1 MTERI
6 PSDHDT
12 VASHRL
18 TLATVGRTDRPEVT
32 LPSAIEDDVAE
43 GDVLRLFVDGD
54 EGHALVE
61 RDLSGALV
69 LRGAFPNARL
79 ARDESPPADEDLIAA
94 WRDDRGLEAGAA
106 LLLDEVT
113 PGFAYGLRAPGE
125 RVLYPDREPPADDLA
140 AIAEDLEE

>member
-1 MTERI
+1 MTEQI

-12 VASHRL
+12 VASHRV
-18 TLATVGRTDRPEVT
+18 TLATVGRTDRPQVA
-32 LPSAIEDDVAE
+32 LPSALEDDVAAD
-43 GDVLRLFVDGD
+43 DVLRLFVDGD

-79 ARDESPPADEDLIAA
+79 ARSESPPASEDLVAA
-94 WRDDRGLEAGAA
+94 WRDDRGLETGAA
-106 LLLDEVT
+106 LLLDEIT

-125 RVLYPDREPPADDLA
+125 RVLYPDREPPSDDLA
-140 AIAEDLEE
+140 SIAEDLEE

>member
-12 VASHRL
+12 VASHRV

-32 LPSAIEDDVAE
+32 LPEPVEDDVEE
-43 GDVLRLFVDGD
+43 GEVLRLFVDGD

-79 ARDESPPADEDLIAA
+79 AKAESPPASEDLVTA
-94 WRDDRGLEAGAA
+94 WRDVCGLEAGAA
-106 LLLDEVT
+106 VLLDEIT
-113 PGFAYGLRAPGE
+113 PGYAYGLRAPGE
-125 RVLYPDREPPADDLA
+125 RVLYPDREPPDDDLA
-140 AIAEDLEE
+140 AIAEDIEE